1 MWIALAIMTTESIV
15 SLIPVISDS
24 VRQIR
29 RLHSHSSNSDYTVME
44 EEDPEP
50 PQRLVPTRWALW
62 GLVGSAFFG
71 TIIIR
76 LVFGTQGINPWA
88 SLVGFVLAA
97 LLSLLG

>member
-15 SLIPVISDS
+15 SLIPVISDF

-29 RLHSHSSNSDYTVME
+29 RLQSNTLSSNTAIME
-44 EEDPEP
+44 EEDSEP

-62 GLVGSAFFG
+62 GLVCSAFFG

-76 LVFGTQGINPWA
+76 LVFGAQGINPWA